1 MRLYVW
7 RFPRRVPAAKSLG
20 GPWFVSDKTADEV
33 YSAHPT
39 QAEAFADAWARTHPK
54 EEAAHE

>member
-7 RFPRRVPAAKSLG
+7 RFPRTVPAAKSIG
-20 GPWFVSDKTADEV
+20 GPWFVSDETADEV

-39 QAEAFADAWARTHPK
+39 HAEAFADAWARTHPK
-54 EEAAHE
+54 EA

>member
-7 RFPRRVPAAKSLG
+7 RFPRTVPAAKSLG
-20 GPWFVSDKTADEV
+20 GPWFVSDETADEV

-39 QAEAFADAWARTHPK
+39 HAEAFADAWARTHP
-54 EEAAHE
+54 EEAPDGR

>member
-1 MRLYVW
+1 MKLYVW
-7 RFPRRVPAAKSLG
+7 RFPRTVPAAKSLG
-20 GPWFVSDKTADEV
+20 GPWFVSDELADEV

-54 EEAAHE
+54 EET